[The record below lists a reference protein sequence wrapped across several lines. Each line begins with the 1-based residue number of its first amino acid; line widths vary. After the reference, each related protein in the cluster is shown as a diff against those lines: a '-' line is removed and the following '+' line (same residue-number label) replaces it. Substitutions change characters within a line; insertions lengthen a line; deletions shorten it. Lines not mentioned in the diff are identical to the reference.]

1 MEVSQAPHSQGMF
14 ADRDILLHVEWG
26 AGITERGRVSGVVAD
41 TVCMCVCVCV
51 GVEGEGEG
59 GA

>member
-14 ADRDILLHVEWG
+14 ADSDILLHVEWG

-41 TVCMCVCVCV
+41 TVCMCVYV
-51 GVEGEGEG
+51 GVEGG
-59 GA
+59 GGIT

>member
-1 MEVSQAPHSQGMF
+1 MEVSQAPHSQGVF
-14 ADRDILLHVEWG
+14 ADCDILLHVEWG

-41 TVCMCVCVCV
+41 TECICVCVR
-51 GVEGEGEG
+51 GGGGG